1 MVMFSATW
9 PLLVHQ
15 LAQEF
20 MDPNPVKVV
29 IGSEDLA
36 ANHDVMQIV
45 EVLDDRSRDQ
55 RLVALL
61 EKYHQSQRG
70 WNVVSMHGDKAQN
83 ERTKALSLFKKGSCP
98 LMIATDVAAR
108 GLDIPD
114 VEVVINYSFPLTTE
128 DYVHRIGRTGRAGKK
143 GVAHTFF
150 MQQNKGLAGELVNV
164 LREAGQIVPA
174 DLLKFV
180 THVKKKESKIYG
192 AHFKE
197 ISVNAPKP
205 KRTTFND
212 SDDD

>member
-45 EVLDDRSRDQ
+45 E
-55 RLVALL
+55 
-61 EKYHQSQRG
+61 
-70 WNVVSMHGDKAQN
+70 
-83 ERTKALSLFKKGSCP
+83 
-98 LMIATDVAAR
+98 
-108 GLDIPD
+108 
-114 VEVVINYSFPLTTE
+114 
-128 DYVHRIGRTGRAGKK
+128 
-143 GVAHTFF
+143 
-150 MQQNKGLAGELVNV
+150 
-164 LREAGQIVPA
+164 
-174 DLLKFV
+174 
-180 THVKKKESKIYG
+180 ESKIYG